1 MNYRRDYG
9 CFIRLRERLFSDNEK
24 ILLSD
29 ELEYG
34 MAIHNAKILRDYK
47 LDEKNYAL
55 KITADGG
62 VLLAIRSGDYPMAL
76 AGSPAGVDEL
86 VLEIDRR
93 GLVFTDILGASDIT
107 AAFIAGNKTG
117 ASDITA
123 AFIAGYQKVHPIR
136 FKKAVS
142 MEIMAFEGEG
152 KFCAEVAPVSA
163 ADVDT
168 VAGFVRGFYRE
179 CFDEEVSP
187 QSAREQAERMIPR
200 MLGYYADGRL
210 AAIAR
215 PSRETNRY
223 INISN
228 VYTDPGY
235 RGRGYM
241 QVLILH
247 VCKLIQDAGKT
258 PSLYVD
264 VANPI
269 SSRVYKKVG
278 FRSI

>member
-1 MNYRRDYG
+1 MAVSYDYG
-9 CFIRLRERLFSDNEK
+9 KDFFSDNEK
-24 ILLSD
+24 ILLCD

-86 VLEIDRR
+86 VSEIDRR
-93 GLVFTDILGASDIT
+93 GLVFTDIL
-107 AAFIAGNKTG
+107 G

-241 QVLILH
+241 QALILH
-247 VCKLIQDAGKT
+247 VCKLIKDAGKT